1 MNKYINQF
9 EKYIAS
15 ERYYSKNTV
24 RAYLLDIGEFNSYLK
39 SKDIKTELNELTDF
53 EIRGYIG
60 WLYRK
65 NMKSTLERKLASLR
79 TYFEFLKNE
88 NLININPAKLVPSP
102 KKQNKLPEFLT
113 VDEVF
118 KIIDNYTFKGKL
130 GLRDKAIIELLYS
143 SGIRV
148 GELVSI
154 SIKDFDF
161 ENMLLKVMGK
171 GNKQRIVPIG
181 SKAIDSIC
189 KFLEVRNLFNPK
201 TDKLF
206 INNRGYSITER
217 TIGRIIKKISNEAG
231 ISKNIS
237 PHVFRHSFATHLLG
251 SGADLRAIQDM
262 LGHSSLSIT
271 QKYTHTSIEK
281 IMEIY
286 DQSHPRS

>member
-1 MNKYINQF
+1 MDKYINQF

-60 WLYRK
+60 SLYRK

-148 GELVSI
+148 GELVII

-206 INNRGYSITER
+206 INNRGYPITER

>member
-1 MNKYINQF
+1 MDKYINQF

-60 WLYRK
+60 SLYRK

-206 INNRGYSITER
+206 INNRGYPITER